1 MTDIE
6 SGTKRGFEM
15 AHDERKPR
23 VIAKGRWLT
32 FIDDAGWEYVTR
44 PHVTGIVVIVAV
56 TADQR
61 LVLVEQYRPALH
73 PRGIE
78 LPAGLVGDLDGRQAE
93 SLADAAA
100 RELEEETGYRAAEM
114 VPLFSGP
121 VAVGVSDEI
130 VSFFDARG
138 LTRVGAG
145 GGDDTEDIAV
155 HEVPIAD
162 VNAFLASQ
170 RAQGLAVDPKIFAGL
185 FLAGVTLAGVSL
197 PATRA
202 TSPDRS

>member
-1 MTDIE
+1 MTDID
-6 SGTKRGFEM
+6 SGIKRRFEM
-15 AHDERKPR
+15 ADDERKPR

-44 PHVTGIVVIVAV
+44 PTVSGIVVIVAV
-56 TADQR
+56 TPDQR
-61 LVLVEQYRPALH
+61 VVLVEQYRPAVQQ
-73 PRGIE
+73 RVVE
-78 LPAGLVGDLDGRQAE
+78 LPAGLVGDVEGRQTE

-114 VPLFSGP
+114 RPLFEGP
-121 VAVGVSDEI
+121 VAVGVSDET
-130 VSFFDARG
+130 VAFYEARG

-155 HEVPIAD
+155 HEVPVAD
-162 VNAFLASQ
+162 VNAFLLSQ
-170 RAQGLAVDPKIFAGL
+170 RAKGVAVDPKIFAGL
-185 FLAGVTLAGVSL
+185 YLAGVSL